1 MDCRTDVFHESVE
14 MASLRKVATLV
25 GLLVTLS
32 VSHLFLSASRSISV
46 EPTDWPTN
54 ADEDWKSI
62 RADDMSAEQLLMPRG
77 LNGPVY
83 LNCCSLELWT
93 K

>member
-25 GLLVTLS
+25 GLLVTLG
-32 VSHLFLSASRSISV
+32 VSHLFLSASQSV
-46 EPTDWPTN
+46 EPIDWPTD

-83 LNCCSLELWT
+83 LNCCSLERWT